1 MGKPNS
7 MQEQM
12 DIASREI
19 EILRKKKT
27 KEMLRDQK

>member
-19 EILRKKKT
+19 EILRKKK
-27 KEMLRDQK
+27 QKKC